1 MSAAF
6 PFLCLATNGVL
17 SFGLKAASVVGYK
30 AMVLLCVLC
39 ISVGFAVC
47 SFVTDVGL
55 FIGVYSTL
63 VGIPTGLVYMLPI
76 SIFILFN

>member
-1 MSAAF
+1 
-6 PFLCLATNGVL
+6 
-17 SFGLKAASVVGYK
+17 
-30 AMVLLCVLC
+30 MVLLCVLC